1 MIKKYQDRTCVQSDP
16 RQIGRQP
23 ERISSQP
30 YQFVEVFV
38 ILRICICLRVCHH
51 ERVTSQPYKFLEVF
65 VILFWK
71 EFFSRFQEV
80 LFWKNVLIVNVVSR
94 GILPVSPEEE
104 GWL

>member
-1 MIKKYQDRTCVQSDP
+1 MFNQILVEKVWIENIHIEMIKKYQDRTCVQSDP

-23 ERISSQP
+23 ERITSQP
-30 YQFVEVFV
+30 YQ
-38 ILRICICLRVCHH
+38 
-51 ERVTSQPYKFLEVF
+51 FLEVF

>member
-23 ERISSQP
+23 ERITSQP
-30 YQFVEVFV
+30 YQ
-38 ILRICICLRVCHH
+38 
-51 ERVTSQPYKFLEVF
+51 FLEVF